1 MEVIKVDDYT
11 LGVTKEKVVTN
22 TSTYDIDFLLNQ
34 KIAIQKSLDD
44 FTVARLAELAEV
56 DELLAQCEKLGIEA
70 RPVEVVDADKI

>member
-1 MEVIKVDDYT
+1 MKTTKIDDYT
-11 LGVTKEKVVTN
+11 IEVTKNKVVTS
-22 TSTYDIDFLLNQ
+22 TSTYDIDFFLNQ

>member
-1 MEVIKVDDYT
+1 VEIVKIDDYT
-11 LGVTKEKVVTN
+11 LGVTKEEVVTN
-22 TSTYDIDFLLNQ
+22 TNTYNIGFLLNQ

-44 FTVARLAELAEV
+44 FTVARLTELAEV